1 MLDKL
6 RRAVLGA
13 RASTV
18 KHGSQQTHRSTLAS
32 WWRSE
37 FTKREQSHILEV
49 YQPAVV
55 GDGAKN
61 RNLELILSG
70 KVSLAALATWFANG
84 DDVDIARRM
93 ISKSVEMGEAT
104 SGSALDQHFVYY
116 NMIRVY
122 YRDRENNED
131 ALPLAIDSCENQIAL
146 APHAAREWRADNPR
160 DGLPLHP
167 GFRQLA
173 IIREREGNFE
183 EAIRL
188 SEEAL
193 RQGWSGD
200 WERRIE
206 RCRGRIARREAR
218 TK

>member
-1 MLDKL
+1 MIGRIGRIFSGEKTP
-6 RRAVLGA
+6 
-13 RASTV
+13 TV
-18 KHGSQQTHRSTLAS
+18 GPGSQQAHRSDLAS

-70 KVSLAALATWFANG
+70 RISLAALATWFANG
-84 DDVDIARRM
+84 EDIDIARRIM
-93 ISKSVEMGEAT
+93 SKSVEMDEAT

-122 YRDRENNED
+122 YRDRDSSED
-131 ALPLAIDSCENQIAL
+131 ALPLAIDACEKQIAL
-146 APHAAREWRADNPR
+146 APHAAREWRSGYPGDS
-160 DGLPLHP
+160 LPLHP
-167 GFRQLA
+167 GFRQLS
-173 IIREREGNFE
+173 IIREKEGNFE

-188 SEEAL
+188 CEEAL
-193 RQGWSGD
+193 QQGWAGD

-206 RCRGRIARREAR
+206 RCSNRIARKRG
-218 TK
+218 